1 MTKADLARVVYETHG
16 GIAYQEAQQLVDWII
31 GVIKERLVRGEN
43 VKLTGFGSLNLVE
56 RKGRLGRNPQTGA
69 RIQLAPSKY
78 VTFKVSRF
86 LGF

>member
-1 MTKADLARVVYETHG
+1 MTKADLARIVYETHG
-16 GIAYQEAQQLVDWII
+16 GISYQEAQQLVDQII
-31 GVIKERLVRGEN
+31 GIIKARLVRGEN

-69 RIQLAPSKY
+69 RIQLVPSKY
-78 VTFKVSRF
+78 VTFKVSRL